1 LDQPVVDSRATT
13 EAEDLG
19 VSVIPALADTRARRR
34 SGVAPLPLLTAINF
48 VNYFD
53 RQIMYGL
60 FPLVGKD
67 LGLSDTELGALGFG
81 NLLVFA
87 LSSIISGPATRR
99 FGARAV
105 VAAGVSVWSLAT
117 VGSALAPNYGAL
129 LVMRA
134 LVGVGEGAFGPSAN
148 ALLCADAR
156 PERRGRAMGIFNV
169 GMALG
174 GAGGGA
180 FALMAGGA
188 LAPHIT
194 WRGSLLIAGL
204 PGFLLAVASARLAVP
219 DELPETPRLPARRYL
234 LAPVYLVCLAGGVLA
249 NFGAGAIIS
258 WMPTLLVRERGI
270 SSTIASAYLGVVA
283 IVCGAGGV
291 LAGGYAGDALSR
303 RVLGGHAMVVGISF
317 IAGVP
322 VALLAL
328 FVPSSSQWMFL
339 SLTAIAAFL
348 FSVYNGPIAAAV
360 DELGPRAYATTLQA
374 NFLLVVTLCGNSPAS
389 LVIGGLSDVMRVGGG
404 AASPLATA
412 LIAAM
417 VAFLASGALFVIG
430 ARLQRREAG
439 RARIG
444 A

>member
-1 LDQPVVDSRATT
+1 MSVV
-13 EAEDLG
+13 
-19 VSVIPALADTRARRR
+19 PAAVPSGARARR
-34 SGVAPLPLLTAINF
+34 GLAPLPLLTAINF

-67 LGLSDTELGALGFG
+67 MNLSDTALGALGFG

-99 FGARAV
+99 FGPRRV
-105 VAAGVSVWSLAT
+105 VATGVIVWSLAT
-117 VGSALAPNYGAL
+117 LGSALAPSYAFL

-148 ALLCADAR
+148 ALLCADAP

-180 FALMAGGA
+180 FALLAAGV
-188 LAPHIT
+188 LSPYIT

-204 PGFLLAVASARLAVP
+204 PGFLLALASARMA
-219 DELPETPRLPARRYL
+219 LPAQIPAPPRLPARRYL
-234 LAPVYLVCLAGGVLA
+234 LSRVYVTSVVAGALA
-249 NFGAGAIIS
+249 NFGAGAIIA
-258 WMPTLLVRERGI
+258 WMPTLMLRERL
-270 SSTIASAYLGVVA
+270 IAPTVASIYLGLVA

-303 RVLGGHAMVVGISF
+303 RVRAGHALVVGVSF
-317 IAGVP
+317 IASVP
-322 VALLAL
+322 VGLVALFIPSQLMFLAL
-328 FVPSSSQWMFL
+328 
-339 SLTAIAAFL
+339 TAVAAFL

-360 DELGPRAYATTLQA
+360 DEMGPRAYATTLQA
-374 NFLLVVTLCGNSPAS
+374 NFLLIVTLCGNSPAS
-389 LVIGGLSDVMRVGGG
+389 LVTGRASDLLKGH

-412 LIAAM
+412 LVGAM
-417 VAFLASGALFVIG
+417 AAFLVSGILFV
-430 ARLQRREAG
+430 AVSRMQRRMPSNP
-439 RARIG
+439 
-444 A
+444 

>member
-1 LDQPVVDSRATT
+1 MPVAVPS
-13 EAEDLG
+13 G
-19 VSVIPALADTRARRR
+19 PRARR
-34 SGVAPLPLLTAINF
+34 GIAPLPLLTAINF

-67 LGLSDTELGALGFG
+67 MNLSDTALGALGFG

-99 FGARAV
+99 FGPRVV
-105 VAAGVSVWSLAT
+105 VATGVIVWSLAT
-117 VGSALAPNYGAL
+117 LGSALAPNYPFL

-148 ALLCADAR
+148 ALLCADAP
-156 PERRGRAMGIFNV
+156 PEKRGRAMGIFNV

-180 FALMAGGA
+180 FALLAAGV
-188 LAPHIT
+188 LSPYIT

-204 PGFLLAVASARLAVP
+204 PGFLLALASARMA
-219 DELPETPRLPARRYL
+219 LPAEIPVEPRLPARRYL
-234 LAPVYLVCLAGGVLA
+234 LSRVYVTSVVAGALA
-249 NFGAGAIIS
+249 NFGAGAIIA
-258 WMPTLLVRERGI
+258 WMPTLMLRERL
-270 SSTIASAYLGVVA
+270 IAPTVASIYLGLVA

-303 RVLGGHAMVVGISF
+303 RVRAGHALVVGVSF
-317 IAGVP
+317 IASVP
-322 VALLAL
+322 VGLVALFIPSQFMFLAL
-328 FVPSSSQWMFL
+328 
-339 SLTAIAAFL
+339 TAVAAFL

-360 DELGPRAYATTLQA
+360 DEMGPRAYATTLQA
-374 NFLLVVTLCGNSPAS
+374 NFLLIVTLCGNSPAS
-389 LVIGGLSDVMRVGGG
+389 LVTGRASDLLKGH

-412 LIAAM
+412 LVGAM
-417 VAFLASGALFVIG
+417 VAFLVSGILFV
-430 ARLQRREAG
+430 AVSRMQRRAP
-439 RARIG
+439 IHQ
-444 A
+444 

>member
-1 LDQPVVDSRATT
+1 LDQLVLDSCA
-13 EAEDLG
+13 APEDQDRG
-19 VSVIPALADTRARRR
+19 VSVVPALTDTRARRR
-34 SGVAPLPLLTAINF
+34 TGLAPLPLLTAINF

-67 LGLSDTELGALGFG
+67 LALSDTELGALGFG
-81 NLLVFA
+81 NLLIFA

-105 VAAGVSVWSLAT
+105 VAVGVTVWSLAT
-117 VGSALAPNYGAL
+117 LGSALAPNYAVL

-148 ALLCADAR
+148 ALLCADAP
-156 PERRGRAMGIFNV
+156 PESRGRAMGIFNV

-180 FALMAGGA
+180 FALMAGGV
-188 LAPHIT
+188 LAPYIT

-204 PGFLLAVASARLAVP
+204 PGFLLAVASSRMAVP
-219 DELPETPRLPARRYL
+219 EELPETPRLPARRYL

-270 SSTIASAYLGVVA
+270 SSTVASAYLGVVA

-303 RVLGGHAMVVGISF
+303 RVRAGHAMVVGISF
-317 IAGVP
+317 IASVP
-322 VALLAL
+322 VALIAL
-328 FVPSSSQWMFL
+328 FIPSQWMFL

-389 LVIGGLSDVMRVGGG
+389 LVIGRLSDVMRAAGGVS
-404 AASPLATA
+404 SPLATA
-412 LIAAM
+412 LVAAM
-417 VAFLASGALFVIG
+417 VAFLASGVLFVIG
-430 ARLQRREAG
+430 ARLQQRG
-439 RARIG
+439 TGHARLS